1 MKRTAD
7 SFLQLNR
14 EAPNVRYVKVEGA
27 PPGPL
32 ISAITS
38 GSGGTIKCFVG
49 YGGLQLIDDCSVA
62 PSASSRPR
70 ASRTTTR
77 TS

>member
-32 ISAITS
+32 ISAITA
-38 GSGGTIKCFVG
+38 GFVG

-62 PSASSRPR
+62 PSASSRSR

>member
-32 ISAITS
+32 ISAITA

-49 YGGLQLIDDCSVA
+49 YCGLQLIDDCSVA
-62 PSASSRPR
+62 PSASSWPR

>member
-1 MKRTAD
+1 MKMTAA

-14 EAPNVRYVKVEGA
+14 EVPNVRYVKVEGA

-38 GSGGTIKCFVG
+38 GSGGTIKCFVATVV
-49 YGGLQLIDDCSVA
+49 CS
-62 PSASSRPR
+62 
-70 ASRTTTR
+70 
-77 TS
+77 